1 MRRSRF
7 AEVVRIRLA
16 RDRELLVAEGR
27 LVGWR
32 LADADD
38 LRLIEYLR
46 MFEDG
51 RLDVLLAGG
60 PRDRE
65 ALAELRLRLAEC
77 PAAGSPMAV
86 LLIGH
91 IAEMLA
97 VFDLEVD
104 ETALG

>member
-16 RDRELLVAEGR
+16 RDRELLVADGR

-32 LADADD
+32 LADVDD

-46 MFEDG
+46 TFEDG

-65 ALAELRLRLAEC
+65 ALAELCVRLAEC

-91 IAEMLA
+91 ITEMLA
-97 VFDLEVD
+97 VFDLEED
-104 ETALG
+104 KQP